1 VIAPGRHEA
10 LMFLLTHPDASNRE
24 IAAGLSITD
33 PAEVSRL
40 LARMEDVGLIRNR
53 HSYNHRVASAW
64 QLTADGRRL
73 LHALEDIGGAA

>member
-24 IAAGLSITD
+24 IAAGLGITD
-33 PAEVSRL
+33 PAQASRL
-40 LARMEDVGLIRNR
+40 LARMDDLGLIRNR
-53 HSYNHRVASAW
+53 NPSSPGAANAW